1 MRIGLISDTHGDLD
15 LAREALKQMGEVDMI
30 LHAGDTYA
38 DLVELSKGSEIEM
51 VGVRGN
57 IGRADDGPAELV
69 LEFNG
74 FRIFLVHGH
83 HYDVKHSLMRLFYRA
98 KELEVDVVVYG
109 HTHLAMTAVEDGML
123 FVNPGS
129 IGFPRGKYKNSYAIL
144 DLSDKNA
151 KAEILEIV

>member
-1 MRIGLISDTHGDLD
+1 MKIGIISDTHGEIEI
-15 LAREALKQMGEVDMI
+15 AMEAIRQMGEVDLI
-30 LHAGDTYA
+30 LHAGDTYS
-38 DLVELSKGSEIEM
+38 DLVKLSKETDVEM

-57 IGRADDGPAELV
+57 IGHPDEGPAELV
-69 LEFNG
+69 LDLNG
-74 FRIFLVHGH
+74 FRIFLLHGH
-83 HYDVKHSLMRLFYRA
+83 HYDVKHSLMRLYYRA

-109 HTHLAMTAVEDGML
+109 HTHLAMSAYEDDVL

-144 DLSDKNA
+144 ELEDKNL

>member
-1 MRIGLISDTHGDLD
+1 MKIGILSDSHGELD
-15 LAREALKQMGEVDMI
+15 LAREAIRQMGEVDLI

-38 DLVELSKGSEIEM
+38 DLEALSKEYDIEM

-57 IGRADDGPAELV
+57 IGHPEKGAAELV
-69 LEFNG
+69 LELNG

-83 HYDVKHSLMRLFYRA
+83 KYDVKHNLMRLFYRA
-98 KELEVDVVVYG
+98 KELEIDVVVYG
-109 HTHLAMTAVEDGML
+109 HTHLAMTANEDNIL

-144 DLSDKNA
+144 DLGDENL